1 MIMASYTLYYD
12 YWSISL
18 GNVFIQG
25 NFVVLSVGGN
35 PIIVSEWKTNRECSG
50 LDQFYVILNWLVLIW
65 AMNPWHILA
74 VNRWV
79 IDSP

>member
-1 MIMASYTLYYD
+1 MTSYTFLYYD

-50 LDQFYVILNWLVLIW
+50 LDQFYVILNWLVLIR